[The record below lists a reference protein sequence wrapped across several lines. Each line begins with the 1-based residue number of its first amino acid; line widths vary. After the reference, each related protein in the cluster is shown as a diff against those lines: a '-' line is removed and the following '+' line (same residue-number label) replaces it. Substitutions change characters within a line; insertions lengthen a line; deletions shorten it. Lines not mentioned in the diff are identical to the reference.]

1 MGVTGE
7 RYPHNA
13 TDGGEEDARASD
25 ETSDETSVVV
35 ALARSRATV
44 TRRRRRR
51 IRSTPGTRTI
61 GKMTKKSAMMAL
73 VVASCVVVGA
83 RASEEIGTCVNK
95 EHYAPFARA
104 GAKPSKGKGL
114 TFCDAH
120 RRSTCCGK
128 EQTDA
133 VRTRVVH
140 MQLNGFSETC
150 RDAWAGVECGVCDA
164 RVGTSEGVPVC
175 GTACDA
181 LYRACKDDFFA
192 EDASQ
197 RLVPCRPQDT
207 ICTKLSE
214 WIGDARG
221 KGAEMCRAA
230 GWDPVT
236 AGERWCF
243 DGSTAA
249 MGAARSSDRSYSRSG
264 SSSTSKKSSKSK
276 GSKKK
281 KKSRDA
287 SPLSSSSRAAIFV
300 GGAAGI
306 LYVVFSRLVPL
317 ALRYVHRKGSMNAR
331 YAARRAAESR
341 SRAHYL

>member
-1 MGVTGE
+1 MGVIPC
-7 RYPHNA
+7 PHMA
-13 TDGGEEDARASD
+13 PVGGEEDARASEGTTD
-25 ETSDETSVVV
+25 ETSFVVV
-35 ALARSRATV
+35 ARSRVAEAGMREGR
-44 TRRRRRR
+44 TRSR
-51 IRSTPGTRTI
+51 TGARTI
-61 GKMTKKSAMMAL
+61 GRALKMKMKMMTAV

-83 RASEEIGTCVNK
+83 RASEDVGTCVNK

-104 GAKPSKGKGL
+104 GAKPSKGKGM

-164 RVGTSEGVPVC
+164 RVGTAEGVPVC

-243 DGSTAA
+243 DGSMAT
-249 MGAARSSDRSYSRSG
+249 MGATRSSDRSYSRSG
-264 SSSTSKKSSKSK
+264 SSKSKTSSKSK
-276 GSKKK
+276 GSKRKK
-281 KKSRDA
+281 TSRDA
-287 SPLSSSSRAAIFV
+287 SPLSSASRTAIFV
-300 GGAAGI
+300 GGAAGVV
-306 LYVVFSRLVPL
+306 YVVFSRLAPL

-341 SRAHYL
+341 SRSHYL